1 MVIGMELRLLC
12 SAAGI
17 KCPAHEG
24 SIDITGIVSD
34 SRQVCPGYLYVCIRG
49 LHHDGH
55 AFIREA
61 LGAGASAI
69 VAEEG
74 APLECVG
81 DAFIITV
88 PGTRQSLA
96 CLLDAWYGFP
106 SRNMKFVAVTGTNG
120 KTSVTFMLK
129 AIFEAAMYRCGLIG
143 TVSCLSANRRLFCG
157 NRDKLANLTTPD
169 PEQLYMLLAEMAA
182 DNVEYVF
189 IEATSHALYLDKLS
203 ALNFE
208 AGIFTNLT
216 PEHLDFHGSME
227 NYLAAKQK
235 LFSRCALAVINAD
248 SEYYNEI
255 AKSCAGRVVTCSAT
269 GKKCDY
275 MATEICDN
283 GTEGVSYLLRSANAV
298 FRVKTQIPG
307 NFSVMNT
314 LEAAACAA
322 ELGIKPKII
331 ADAIAGINGIDGR
344 LEKVKLGYEADF
356 SVFID
361 YAHTPDALE
370 NLLLSVRGFKRLGQR
385 LVLLFGCGGDRDKS
399 KRPVMGEIATRL
411 SDFVVVTSDN
421 SRSEEPGAIIR
432 DILAGVGDR
441 KNYTVEV
448 DRRKA
453 IENTVVNAQKGDII
467 ILAGKGHETYEINR
481 AGRFPFNEK
490 GIAQAAAR
498 RRFHGGL

>member
-1 MVIGMELRLLC
+1 MELRLLC
-12 SAAGI
+12 SRAGI
-17 KCPAHEG
+17 NCPAYEG
-24 SIDITGIVSD
+24 SIEITGIVSD

-49 LHHDGH
+49 LHYDGH
-55 AFIREA
+55 DFIRQA

-74 APLECVG
+74 APLGCVN

-106 SRNMKFVAVTGTNG
+106 SRKMKFVAVTGTNG

-129 AIFEAAMYRCGLIG
+129 AIFEAAMFRCGLIG

-157 NRDKLANLTTPD
+157 NRDKFANLTTPD

-189 IEATSHALYLDKLS
+189 IEATSHALWLDKLS
-203 ALNFE
+203 ALWFD
-208 AGIFTNLT
+208 AAIFTNLT

-227 NYLAAKQK
+227 NYLRSKQK
-235 LFSRCALAVINAD
+235 LFRQSALAVINAD
-248 SEYYNEI
+248 SEYYNDI
-255 AKSCAGRVVTCSAT
+255 AEACVGRVVSCSAT
-269 GKKCDY
+269 GVGAGCDY
-275 MATEICDN
+275 TATEITDN
-283 GTEGVSYLLRSANAV
+283 GTEGMSYILRSERAV
-298 FRVKTQIPG
+298 FRLKTQIPG
-307 NFSVMNT
+307 KFSVINT
-314 LEAAACAA
+314 LQAAACAA
-322 ELGIKPKII
+322 ELGIKPKTI
-331 ADAIAGINGIDGR
+331 ADAIAGLNGIDGR

-370 NLLLSVRGFKRLGQR
+370 NLLLSVRGFRKPGQR
-385 LVLLFGCGGDRDKS
+385 VVLLFGCGGDRDKG

-411 SDFVVVTSDN
+411 ADFAVITSDN
-421 SRSEEPGAIIR
+421 SRSEDPEDIIR

-441 KNYTVEV
+441 NNYTVVV

-453 IENTVVNAQKGDII
+453 IENTVVNAKKGDII

-490 GIAQAAAR
+490 EIAQAAAR
-498 RRFHGGL
+498 QRFNG